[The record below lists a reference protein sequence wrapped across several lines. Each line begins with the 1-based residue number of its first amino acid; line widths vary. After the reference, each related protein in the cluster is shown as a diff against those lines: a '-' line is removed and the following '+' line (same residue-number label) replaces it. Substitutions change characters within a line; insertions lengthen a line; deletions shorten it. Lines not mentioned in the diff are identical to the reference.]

1 MSVLDET
8 VLTPGL
14 VADPPDPVMLP
25 ESAQLLLMAT
35 SKWVSQSLYVAAK
48 LGIADLLTDGPVA
61 VAGLARETGTHERSL
76 YRVLRAI
83 ASVGV
88 FAEDTQGRFS
98 QTALSEFL
106 RTGAPG
112 SLRAAVIFFGEDF
125 TWRPYGAILETVRTG
140 VPVFNQ
146 LNDVRDMFAY
156 FETHPD
162 SQAIFDEAMLALSGD
177 SIQDIT
183 AQFDF
188 SGFGTVVDIG
198 GGQGFLV
205 SEILKASPRTRAV
218 LFDQASV
225 LAGAGAVLERNGV
238 ADRVTLSPGSFFT
251 SVPGGGDAYI
261 LKSVLHDWNDDQC
274 VDILSRVRAQIG
286 DNPDARLLI
295 IEAVVPALNAWG
307 FAKFMDVEMLVNV
320 GGVER
325 NEQDW
330 RAVFTRAGFSL
341 ESIVD
346 LTPPNSILV
355 GRPA

>member
-1 MSVLDET
+1 V
-8 VLTPGL
+8 
-14 VADPPDPVMLP
+14 
-25 ESAQLLLMAT
+25 
-35 SKWVSQSLYVAAK
+35 
-48 LGIADLLTDGPVA
+48 ADLLTDGPVT
-61 VAGLARETGTHERSL
+61 VAELAARTGTHERSL
-76 YRVLRAI
+76 YRVMRAI

-88 FAEDTQGRFS
+88 FAENTDGRFG
-98 QTALSEFL
+98 QTGLSEYL
-106 RTGAPG
+106 RTDVPG

-125 TWRPYGAILETVRTG
+125 TWRPYGQILETVRTG
-140 VPVFNQ
+140 TPVFNQ

-156 FETHPD
+156 FETHPE
-162 SQAIFDEAMLALSGD
+162 SQAIFDGAMLALSGD
-177 SIQDIT
+177 SIADIT

-188 SGFGTVVDIG
+188 SGFGTVVDVG

-205 SEILKASPRTRAV
+205 SEILKASPGTRAV

-225 LAGAGAVLERNGV
+225 LAGAGAVLEHNGV
-238 ADRVTLSPGSFFT
+238 ADRVTLEPGSFFT

-274 VDILSRVRAQIG
+274 ADILSRIRARIG
-286 DNPDARLLI
+286 DDTNARLLI

-307 FAKFMDVEMLVNV
+307 FAKFMDIEMLVNV

-330 RAVFTRAGFSL
+330 RALFTRAGFEL

-346 LTPPNSILV
+346 LNPPNSILV